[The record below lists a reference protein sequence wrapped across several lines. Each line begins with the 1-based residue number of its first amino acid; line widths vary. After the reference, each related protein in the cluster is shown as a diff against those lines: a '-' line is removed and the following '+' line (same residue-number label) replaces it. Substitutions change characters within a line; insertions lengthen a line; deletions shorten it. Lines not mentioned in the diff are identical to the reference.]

1 MALGK
6 QLMKRAMIFTA
17 VAVLAVGLSAQDK
30 APHSGPDECFEHLWK
45 TLDERYA
52 LFDVKGIDWK
62 VLHKVYRPRVTETT
76 SDDELFEILSDL
88 LGHLNDNHVLLVSEN
103 PERFFCAGY
112 LYPLFGGEGD
122 GVQAYEAFKKTMSRR
137 PVPESYFPQGLQEHA
152 DGVFAHGWAAESIGY
167 FHFNRFTDIDKSAQ
181 AIDEIVREFKDA
193 KALIIDV
200 RRNGGGDDR
209 VGKLI
214 ADRFAKEKTL
224 YMTTEDRNGPDYDD
238 FAPPKSWYV
247 EPDGPIQFTKTVLL
261 LTDRTS
267 VSAAENFALAM
278 KVLPHVV
285 QVGDLTSG
293 CFADSRRELLPNG
306 WNVSYSH
313 NLFLDHTGFCWEGI
327 GVPPEIREINTKAD
341 EKLGRDR
348 VFELA
353 LALTDAGTL
362 EPKKVRRSIR

>member
-1 MALGK
+1 
-6 QLMKRAMIFTA
+6 MKTAMIFAA
-17 VAVLAVGLSAQDK
+17 VAVFAVELSAQHK
-30 APHSGPDECFEHLWK
+30 APQPSRPGECFEHLWK
-45 TLDERYA
+45 TFDEKYG
-52 LFDVKGIDWK
+52 LFDVKRIDWK
-62 VLHKVYRPRVTETT
+62 VLYKVYRPRVTETT

-88 LGHLNDNHVLLVSEN
+88 LGHLNDNHVLLESED
-103 PERFFCAGY
+103 PVRFFSAGY
-112 LYPLFGGEGD
+112 LYQLFGGEGD
-122 GVQAYEAFKKTMSRR
+122 GVQAYEAVKKTMSQR
-137 PVPESYFPQGLQEHA
+137 PVPESYFAQELQEST
-152 DGVFAHGWAAESIGY
+152 DGVFAHGWAADSIGY
-167 FHFNRFTDIDKSAQ
+167 FHFNRFNDINKSAQ
-181 AIDEIVREFKDA
+181 VIDEIVREFKDA

-209 VGKLI
+209 VGKVI
-214 ADRFAKEKTL
+214 ADRFAEKKVL
-224 YMTTEDRNGPDYDD
+224 YMTTQDRDGPDYDD

-293 CFADSRRELLPNG
+293 CFADMGREELPNG
-306 WNVSYSH
+306 WTVSYSR

-341 EKLGRDR
+341 EKQGRDR

-353 LALTDAGTL
+353 LALIDAGPI
-362 EPKKVRRSIR
+362 EPKKARR